1 MKKNQPSS
9 STSPSVKELKK
20 RYEQTAAEA
29 STLHQL
35 SAGSAP
41 KEKKQ
46 PSSRLEELRKRY
58 EQTASLTASQE
69 ALSARGFPKEKRQPH
84 TQQSPEQLPI
94 HHEQQFAVT
103 PQQSSSQTPL
113 YATPLPQQ
121 PVRTP
126 PQRPPRAKDKELHK
140 TAPQDS
146 TPLYAT
152 PSPQQ
157 SVQTPPQRPPR
168 AKDKELHKAASQD
181 STPLYA
187 TPSPHKQQPMRERA
201 QSNTSSQD
209 SEPLYATPLPQRHQP
224 MRERAQSNTSNQD
237 SEPLYATPLPQRRQP
252 VRKRTQ
258 SNTSSQDNEPLYATA
273 APSQSPRMEE
283 KSVNTMQ
290 RNLLL
295 EAYKE
300 EIKYWCGIVYGDR
313 LILQKRI
320 EEIQENPAL
329 GEQLS
334 WEVSE
339 HPKSISKLAGKKML
353 GVKTKARRKAEENY
367 LALRDTINS
376 YVYTLKYSQQKPLHA
391 PHTEHTRDEQQT
403 HRTQSA
409 EKERAPLSNQELA
422 DRIRTEPSVLYSQT
436 EVQYWSK
443 IVFGNP
449 YILQYRIEDIQKN
462 PDMGE
467 EFSWQVANNPS
478 LFSPLAGKRILG
490 IKNDARRHAEASLSC
505 LCSAIEGYADAV
517 KQAKEDIVQ
526 EYQVQQS
533 RQELSTEP
541 AKQLQKQQTLSKPHK
556 LPEHSPTDAHQ
567 ETTQTS
573 MQTEWERL
581 GARPRTVTTHKKHT
595 QESTLPTSH
604 AEQKTTREQTTEN
617 QQKSLTPE
625 KEKTPLSHKEI
636 ASRVQNDLSVQR
648 AQIEIY
654 NWCNIVYNNPLVLQ
668 HTTEDIKKI
677 PMLGE
682 ELSWQVAN
690 FSTIFAP
697 LAGKQVLGI
706 KNNARKHAEEAI
718 PSLCTAIDHYTEI
731 VKQVREDIVKNHQE
745 QSPKKDKNV
754 KRQQSLSK
762 PPKLPERSTEIPRH
776 QALEASR
783 QAQQKPSNVRSSE
796 AEKTQKMVLAL

>member
-84 TQQSPEQLPI
+84 TQQSPEKLPI

-103 PQQSSSQTPL
+103 PQQSSLQTPL

-152 PSPQQ
+152 P
-157 SVQTPPQRPPR
+157 
-168 AKDKELHKAASQD
+168 A
-181 STPLYA
+181 
-187 TPSPHKQQPMRERA
+187 PHKQQPMRERA
-201 QSNTSSQD
+201 
-209 SEPLYATPLPQRHQP
+209 
-224 MRERAQSNTSNQD
+224 
-237 SEPLYATPLPQRRQP
+237 
-252 VRKRTQ
+252 Q

-367 LALRDTINS
+367 PALRDTIDG
-376 YVYTLKYSQQKPLHA
+376 YVYTLKYSQQRPLHA
-391 PHTEHTRDEQQT
+391 PHTEHTRDEQQP

-422 DRIRTEPSVLYSQT
+422 NRIRTEPSVLYSQT

-467 EFSWQVANNPS
+467 EFSWQIANNPS

-490 IKNDARRHAEASLSC
+490 IKNDARRYAEASLSC

-517 KQAKEDIVQ
+517 KQTKEDIVQ

-533 RQELSTEP
+533 RQELSAEP

-617 QQKSLTPE
+617 QQKSLTHE

-677 PMLGE
+677 PILGE

-697 LAGKQVLGI
+697 LAGRQVLGI

-754 KRQQSLSK
+754 KRQQSLSES
-762 PPKLPERSTEIPRH
+762 PKLPERSTEIPRH